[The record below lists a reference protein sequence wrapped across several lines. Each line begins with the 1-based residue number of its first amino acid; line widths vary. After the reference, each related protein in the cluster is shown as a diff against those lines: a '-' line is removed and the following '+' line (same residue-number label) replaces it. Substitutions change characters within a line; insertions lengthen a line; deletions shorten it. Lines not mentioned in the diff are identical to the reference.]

1 MNFKKFIGLQCNIEL
16 ICQHLKM
23 LLNILN
29 AMSRGY
35 GVMKKQILKIRALL
49 LVFSITTLY
58 SSAIFAQMP
67 GISSSMLS
75 EYNNMSSSQKRN
87 LAEQYGINL
96 NTLGLGASGDL
107 SGDFSMESG
116 SIGGNTKEIETDTN
130 KVLYERI
137 IEAQDYRQ
145 KAEERRRKNIP
156 IFERDYTSLEELP
169 IYGQFLFDGKYS
181 TFAPMNN
188 IPVPHNYVLGA
199 GDSLRIDLFG
209 SIDSTIDTKLNLT
222 INRIGEINFPEL
234 GAMSLAGMT
243 FSEAKE
249 YIESRVSKQMIGVNL
264 NVSIGRLKSINVFM
278 AGESKIPGA
287 YSVSGLS
294 TVSQALFVAGG
305 ITNIGSLRDIQI
317 KRSGKVIQTYDLYKL
332 LSEGNSEGDIRLQS
346 GDVIFIPPIK
356 KVVFV
361 DGSINRPGRYELK
374 ENETISDL
382 LLFAGGN
389 KSRAYR
395 KQVHIER
402 YDIEADMPS
411 IINLDLTKQ
420 KNLKFTLKDGDII
433 RIPEV
438 DSSLSNSITLRGAVK
453 RPGKY
458 GWFKGIRLTDIV
470 NSINVD
476 FSSNFDM
483 NKGLIIRRKNKSN
496 YDIKVL
502 DFNIKS
508 ALENPKSELDPN
520 IELHDEILIFAL
532 GNNNDILNDIET
544 YDPKKDSSHP
554 SYGKEEKNSNPPE
567 NNLPLMDPD
576 PYSRLGFT
584 MKDQMTY
591 EELRIELYEAKK
603 ELEYNQINKG
613 KRRVLLDPVIKK
625 LSQQATSS
633 ESLRVVSISGAVKVP
648 GEYPLVDSA
657 SYLDLIE
664 LAGGYSDDA
673 YIEAAELRKTITDSS
688 GTMII
693 DTFDVNLEAL
703 SGSRLDSRDH
713 IHVRSIRD
721 WTATDSV
728 ALSGEVAYPGTYL
741 ISPNEKLSSVIRR
754 AGGFTGESFVEGAVF
769 TRESIKD
776 KEREQLRILG
786 DTIRRDQAARSMTKE
801 SEDFSVSSSEVE
813 AGITA
818 LLSSEVYG
826 RLIIN
831 LPSLMSGDNLADI
844 VLQDGDVLSVP
855 KYTNAVTVVGEV
867 RRSGSF
873 VRQDSYKIDDYIE
886 LAAGMTARGDNKK
899 IYIIRANGTVEKGE
913 TNKSLLSFNYQE
925 DGILA
930 GDTIVVPIKSSY
942 QTPLNLY
949 RTVSQVVFQS
959 IASIAAFSTVFN

>member
-332 LSEGNSEGDIRLQS
+332 LSEGKTIGIRRIGEIRQGKRFLLTPGQFELRFADQS
-346 GDVIFIPPIK
+346 GGSVVI
-356 KVVFV
+356 
-361 DGSINRPGRYELK
+361 
-374 ENETISDL
+374 
-382 LLFAGGN
+382 
-389 KSRAYR
+389 
-395 KQVHIER
+395 
-402 YDIEADMPS
+402 
-411 IINLDLTKQ
+411 
-420 KNLKFTLKDGDII
+420 
-433 RIPEV
+433 
-438 DSSLSNSITLRGAVK
+438 
-453 RPGKY
+453 
-458 GWFKGIRLTDIV
+458 
-470 NSINVD
+470 
-476 FSSNFDM
+476 
-483 NKGLIIRRKNKSN
+483 
-496 YDIKVL
+496 
-502 DFNIKS
+502 
-508 ALENPKSELDPN
+508 
-520 IELHDEILIFAL
+520 
-532 GNNNDILNDIET
+532 
-544 YDPKKDSSHP
+544 
-554 SYGKEEKNSNPPE
+554 
-567 NNLPLMDPD
+567 
-576 PYSRLGFT
+576 
-584 MKDQMTY
+584 
-591 EELRIELYEAKK
+591 
-603 ELEYNQINKG
+603 
-613 KRRVLLDPVIKK
+613 
-625 LSQQATSS
+625 
-633 ESLRVVSISGAVKVP
+633 
-648 GEYPLVDSA
+648 
-657 SYLDLIE
+657 
-664 LAGGYSDDA
+664 
-673 YIEAAELRKTITDSS
+673 
-688 GTMII
+688 
-693 DTFDVNLEAL
+693 L
-703 SGSRLDSRDH
+703 SGQLKRGN
-713 IHVRSIRD
+713 
-721 WTATDSV
+721 
-728 ALSGEVAYPGTYL
+728 LSGENAKEEE
-741 ISPNEKLSSVIRR
+741 EKSTRSSDGDYEFE
-754 AGGFTGESFVEGAVF
+754 A
-769 TRESIKD
+769 KD
-776 KEREQLRILG
+776 AWWL
-786 DTIRRDQAARSMTKE
+786 DQ
-801 SEDFSVSSSEVE
+801 SEVRQ
-813 AGITA
+813 A
-818 LLSSEVYG
+818 LPVNEL
-826 RLIIN
+826 
-831 LPSLMSGDNLADI
+831 
-844 VLQDGDVLSVP
+844 
-855 KYTNAVTVVGEV
+855 V
-867 RRSGSF
+867 R
-873 VRQDSYKIDDYIE
+873 
-886 LAAGMTARGDNKK
+886 
-899 IYIIRANGTVEKGE
+899 
-913 TNKSLLSFNYQE
+913 
-925 DGILA
+925 
-930 GDTIVVPIKSSY
+930 
-942 QTPLNLY
+942 
-949 RTVSQVVFQS
+949 
-959 IASIAAFSTVFN
+959 